1 MNIALIGATGFVG
14 SAILTE
20 LLNKGHKVTAIAR
33 NTSKIAPQANL
44 TAVEADIFEEDK
56 LAKLLTGNDAVI
68 SAYNSGWTNP
78 NIYNDFIN
86 GSDAITAAVKKSGIK
101 RLLVV
106 GGAGSLEVAPGV
118 QLVDTPQ
125 FPEKWKQGAL
135 AAREA
140 LNTLKEENQL
150 DWTFL
155 SPAILLEPGQRTGVF
170 RLGTDQPVFNEKEE
184 SKISVQD
191 LAVAIVNEIE
201 QPQFIRKRFTVGY

>member
-33 NTSKIAPQANL
+33 NTSKIASQANL
-44 TAVEADIFEEDK
+44 TATEVDIFDENK
-56 LAKLLTGNDAVI
+56 LATLLAGHDAVI

-86 GSDAITAAVKKSGIK
+86 GSDTITAAVKKSGVK

-125 FPEKWKQGAL
+125 FPAQWKQGAL

-140 LNTLKEENQL
+140 LNTLREETQL

-170 RLGTDQPVFNEKEE
+170 RLGTDQPVFNDKEE